1 MNDQGPTSNNF
12 NPSPST
18 RPHTIWL
25 GVISAVAL
33 LAICGDLY
41 QWSQTTA
48 LRRDVASV
56 RKDSD
61 QLRAKLQDSDT
72 QLQNTLGSLRQD
84 LASIRQE
91 SDASLAKSQDA
102 ATRHADMLAQ
112 KQRALAKQ
120 LSDELGRVKQTTEQ
134 ATAKLN
140 GISTDVGSVK
150 SEVGS
155 VRSDV
160 DTAKSNIEAA
170 NNELQRMRGD
180 MGVMSGLV
188 ATNGK
193 QIQVLRDMG
202 DRNIYEFTLSKSAGP
217 QRVGDI
223 KVALRKTDVK
233 RGRYTV
239 EVLADDKQVEK
250 KDKDTNEPVQ
260 FYTTNARQPYELVVN
275 TVKKDQV
282 TGYLATPK
290 VRVSRVT
297 AAAEPA
303 RQPSPATA
311 QSGPNQ

>member
-1 MNDQGPTSNNF
+1 MNDQVTSDNNF
-12 NPSPST
+12 NRAPSA
-18 RPHTIWL
+18 RPRSIWL
-25 GVISAVAL
+25 AVIGAGVL
-33 LAICGDLY
+33 LAICGTVY
-41 QWSQTTA
+41 QWSQTET
-48 LRRDVASV
+48 LRRQVTAFQ
-56 RKDSD
+56 KDTD
-61 QLRAKLQDSDT
+61 QLRARLLDSDSR
-72 QLQNTLGSLRQD
+72 LQNALGSLRQD
-84 LASIRQE
+84 LATIRQE
-91 SDASLAKSQDA
+91 SGASLVKSQDA
-102 ATRHADMLAQ
+102 ATRHADLLAQ
-112 KQRALAKQ
+112 KQKALAKQ
-120 LSDELGRVKQTTEQ
+120 LSDELGRVKETTEQ

-170 NNELQRMRGD
+170 NSELQRMRGD

-202 DRNIYEFTLSKSAGP
+202 DRNIYEFALSKSAGP
-217 QRVGDI
+217 QKVGDI

-239 EVLADDKQVEK
+239 DLMADDKRVEK

-260 FYTTNARQPYELVVN
+260 FYTSNARQPYELVVN

-297 AAAEPA
+297 PAAESTS
-303 RQPSPATA
+303 Q
-311 QSGPNQ
+311 